1 MRTAVGAIDTP
12 STVCTTPPNR
22 LPNHYDLRPPAY
34 RPSHEPQAPS
44 TQRPT
49 TLHPKKLAELY

>member
-1 MRTAVGAIDTP
+1 LHHSSKKFA
-12 STVCTTPPNR
+12 NY
-22 LPNHYDLRPPAY
+22 YDPRPPAY

-49 TLHPKKLAELY
+49 TLHPKN